1 MLEKTKKYLL
11 FDRKDREMKRV
22 IKSGLLRSGL
32 VVLMLCFS
40 LALTEV
46 NAWSSPGGSNVPG
59 LSIEVEGMDN
69 VNTPGGTGDIF
80 FGGGM
85 TLQYWISPG
94 IGVRLG
100 ADYFNN
106 TKSSGTPLPQSILP
120 FYAGLMI
127 NLLTGSAASL
137 DIVGD
142 FGQVLNNGVDNT
154 YFDAGLQ
161 VNSVLSNRRQFFLD
175 LRFREDGV
183 GTMATPWQFVTAGV
197 GVNFF

>member
-1 MLEKTKKYLL
+1 
-11 FDRKDREMKRV
+11 MKRCTV
-22 IKSGLLRSGL
+22 LGNVRSGL
-32 VVLMLCFS
+32 IVLML
-40 LALTEV
+40 LALFVFPEK
-46 NAWSSPGGSNVPG
+46 NAWSSPGGSNEPG
-59 LSIEVEGMDN
+59 LSLEVEGMDN
-69 VNTPGGTGDIF
+69 INTTGATGDLF

-85 TLQYWISPG
+85 SLQYWISPG

-127 NLLTGSAASL
+127 NLLSGSEASL

-154 YFDAGLQ
+154 YVDGGLQ
-161 VNSVLSNRRQFFLD
+161 LNSVLSNRRQFFLD
-175 LRFREDGV
+175 VRFREDGI
-183 GTMATPWQFVTAGV
+183 GTMTTPWQFVTAGL